1 MVLVGVPLDK
11 TFPKAIL
18 FFDYHSFGKLRRSSN
33 SGKTHY
39 RFFSQEWYGGCR
51 VRVEGAILVAGQQK
65 CCKNDHLNNDK
76 NQLPKS
82 A

>member
-39 RFFSQEWYGGCR
+39 RFFSQDGMGVVGLGLR
-51 VRVEGAILVAGQQK
+51 GQFSLLDNKNVARTIT
-65 CCKNDHLNNDK
+65 
-76 NQLPKS
+76 
-82 A
+82 